1 MTDEAENLFVEL
13 DFCQRMKSGENI
25 CGDAFVSQR
34 IENENRVISVLSDGL
49 GSGVKAN
56 ILASMTASMAIKFAS
71 GNVDFMRSAEIMM
84 KALPICSVRKISYA
98 TFTIVDIVT
107 DGNAAVIENGNP
119 EFLFFHNSE
128 NVAVPFK
135 EITSPEW
142 NNRAIRFSNIRLK
155 HDDRIV
161 FFSDGICQAGMGTE
175 ENALGWRVQGCRD
188 FISAEISRK
197 PSISSRELAMNIVSE
212 ALSKERD
219 YKAGDDITCA
229 VIHLR
234 HPRKMLLIT
243 GPPFLKEKDKD
254 WAFQVD
260 AFKGDKVICGGTTA
274 NIIARELDR
283 EINMDLSQREGNLPP
298 ISEMENFDLI
308 TEGIFTLTRIA
319 QYLEGDSGQLSSHDP
334 AGRIVEILRRNDIIE
349 FLVGTRINEA
359 HQDPNLPVD
368 IEIRRTIIRRIE
380 RALKTRFLKQTKIRF
395 V

>member
-1 MTDEAENLFVEL
+1 MTESSENLFVEL
-13 DFCQRMKSGENI
+13 DFCQRMKRGENI
-25 CGDAFVSQR
+25 CGDAFVSSG
-34 IENENRVISVLSDGL
+34 IEKENRIISVLSDGL

-107 DGNAAVIENGNP
+107 DGNATIIENGNP
-119 EFLFFHNSE
+119 EFLFFHNAE
-128 NVAVPFK
+128 NVEVPFR
-135 EITSPEW
+135 EISSPEW
-142 NNRAIRFSNIRLK
+142 DNRVIRFTRLNLK

-175 ENALGWRVQGCRD
+175 ENALGWRLAGCKA
-188 FISAEISRK
+188 FISSEIQKK
-197 PSISSRELAMNIVSE
+197 PNISSRELAMNIVSE
-212 ALSKERD
+212 ALSKERE
-219 YKAGDDITCA
+219 YKAGDDMTCA

-243 GPPFLKEKDKD
+243 GPPFSKEKDRE
-254 WAFQVD
+254 WAAQADV
-260 AFKGDKVICGGTTA
+260 FKGDKVICGGTTS
-274 NIIARELDR
+274 NIIARELKR
-283 EINMDLSQREGNLPP
+283 EINMDLSRKEGNLPP
-298 ISEMENFDLI
+298 ASEMENFELI
-308 TEGIFTLTRIA
+308 TEGIFTLTRVA
-319 QYLEGDSGQLSSHDP
+319 QYLEGDCGQISTHDP
-334 AGRIVEILRRNDIIE
+334 AGRIVEVLRRNDIIE

-359 HQDPNLPVD
+359 HQDPNLPID
-368 IEIRRTIIRRIE
+368 IEIRRNIIRRIE